1 MSAAAVA
8 EPDASLVLNKE
19 RMAFRTDAGI
29 GLRANLGLLV
39 LRTDQTIE
47 DEFRFALPPG
57 GVALYEAR
65 LYNDAEITPK
75 KLARLYDEVPATVGL
90 LPQVTFDC
98 VGYAYT
104 SAPLVRAGERIA
116 ARVRRGLPGVQV
128 PRSLNQP
135 R

>member
-47 DEFRFALPPG
+47 DEFRFSLPPG

-65 LYNDAEITPK
+65 LYNDPETTPE
-75 KLARLYDEVPATVGL
+75 KLARMYDEVTATAGL
-90 LPQVTFDC
+90 LPQVPFS
-98 VGYAYT
+98 VG
-104 SAPLVRAGERIA
+104 SFPCHAGPRGIA
-116 ARVRRGLPGVQV
+116 EQRTPAR
-128 PRSLNQP
+128 
-135 R
+135 